1 MNVRESKA
9 SERTIKVADLPV
21 GRYDD
26 QLLSTLMKSY
36 FQDTKNEGGVV
47 EDVIYPTRTK
57 GVAYV
62 IFREKKGISKSN
74 FHTLSNTL

>member
-21 GRYDD
+21 GLYDD